1 MNAAVADIFH
11 PFLSSRETLLW
22 TGQPRQ
28 GLLFQALDIMMLP
41 LAAFWLAFIY
51 VMSRDW
57 WRAPAFSWT
66 LLVVLPVAAF
76 GLYLAVGR
84 FFVARKQRAC
94 TFYAVTN
101 ERVLIVNG
109 VFRRHLQSVNL
120 AQLTEI
126 SMTQRADG
134 SGSITFGDRFPYTAL
149 FGGIGVPTMELYVA
163 TQFFRIPD
171 VAHVCALIHDA
182 QRQAWNGRVE
192 AAG

>member
-1 MNAAVADIFH
+1 MNTAAAEIIH
-11 PFLSSRETLLW
+11 PFLSSQETLLW

-28 GLLFQALDIMMLP
+28 GLLFQTLDIMMLP
-41 LAAFWLAFIY
+41 LAAFWLAFLY
-51 VMSRDW
+51 VLFSDW
-57 WRAPAFSWT
+57 WRAPSFSWT
-66 LLVVLPVAAF
+66 LLVELPVVAF
-76 GLYLAVGR
+76 GLYLAIGR
-84 FFVARKQRAC
+84 FLVSRKQRAC

-101 ERVLIVNG
+101 ERVLIVSG

-126 SMTQRADG
+126 SMTQRTDG
-134 SGSITFGDRFPYTAL
+134 SGSITFGDRFPYAAL
-149 FGGIGVPTMELYVA
+149 FGGIAVPTMELYVA

-182 QRQAWNGRVE
+182 QRQAWKSPSA